1 MSDILNFDPPKEPG
15 PEPDIDPALRRSIA
29 GRRIAGAFGIALL
42 FALAA
47 FALASVIPREGQA
60 FASISFLFI
69 APAALCAFIAYVAD
83 PMREKP
89 YRNYAAVPMILTFL
103 AVLLGAI
110 FLREGVVCILMLSPI
125 WIGSGLLG
133 VSAVYSLRKRLDEPN
148 KVNASVMLILPL
160 IAMQLEAMLPVP
172 VSHEQVSSAI
182 VIDAPAEQVWPHLLS
197 IPAIRADEGQWN
209 LSQDVIGI
217 PRPSHAQVIDTAQGL
232 VRKAEWGPN
241 ARFDEV
247 ITGLEPGRAIQWR
260 FHFPDDSIRQYTD
273 AHIDPAGHIFR
284 IETGGY
290 RIEPLSG
297 GKTRLVL
304 ETNYRMHT
312 PMAGYAAWWGE
323 FYLSD
328 IQDNVLTIIKDR
340 VEI

>member
-1 MSDILNFDPPKEPG
+1 MSV
-15 PEPDIDPALRRSIA
+15 DPALRRSIA
-29 GRRIAGAFGIALL
+29 TRRIAGAFGIALL
-42 FALAA
+42 FAFAA
-47 FALASVIPREGQA
+47 FALATFIPSEGQA

-89 YRNYAAVPMILTFL
+89 YRSYAAVPLILTFL

-133 VSAVYSLRKRLDEPN
+133 VSAVYSLRNRMDEPN
-148 KVNASVMLILPL
+148 RVNASVMLLLPL
-160 IAMQLEAMLPVP
+160 IAMQLEAALPVP
-172 VSHEQVSSAI
+172 VTGERVTSAI
-182 VIDAPAEQVWPHLLS
+182 VINAPADQVWPHLLS

-217 PRPSHAQVIDTAQGL
+217 LRPSNAQIVETAQGL

-247 ITGLEPGRAIQWR
+247 ITALDPGRAIQWR
-260 FHFPDDSIRQYTD
+260 FHFPDDSIRRYTD
-273 AHIDPAGHIFR
+273 EHVDPAGHVFR

-297 GKTRLVL
+297 GRTWLVL
-304 ETNYRMHT
+304 ETRYRMQT
-312 PMAGYAAWWGE
+312 PMAVYAAWWGQ
-323 FYLSD
+323 FFLSD

-340 VEI
+340 AEI